1 MHVKT
6 NDKKIS
12 SEFAEFD
19 KEAQTIILRENII
32 AKDKFN
38 NIIKT
43 NYAEYNNIKKIFKS
57 NGPQP

>member
-1 MHVKT
+1 M
-6 NDKKIS
+6 NLI
-12 SEFAEFD
+12 D

-57 NGPQP
+57 NGPTTKLHQKIIF